1 MDENYEDKAKQLEA
15 AYNEFV
21 SKLEELRKE
30 RLELTKKIIG
40 RIEQDKIRQIFD
52 SLK

>member
-21 SKLEELRKE
+21 AKLEELRRE
-30 RLELTKKIIG
+30 RFELTKKIIG
-40 RIEQDKIRQIFD
+40 RMEQEKIRKILD
-52 SLK
+52 TLK